1 MNNPGRLRSG
11 WEIYRWPLLVNMM
24 ALAGI
29 FAALIGNGW
38 WDGFSWLTLG
48 LLSVGVSLTIGTRR
62 LNVMARKHI
71 GPE

>member
-29 FAALIGNGW
+29 L
-38 WDGFSWLTLG
+38 
-48 LLSVGVSLTIGTRR
+48 R
-62 LNVMARKHI
+62 H
-71 GPE
+71 